1 MVDPISKEE
10 RDSGNWL
17 LKALFVAVV
26 TTSAVMI
33 AVQAGATTGE
43 LLAAVGGGFVVSV
56 VLLWYVVRT
65 LGEMSTGPSVDRNRR

>member
-1 MVDPISKEE
+1 MVDPMSQEE

-17 LKALFVAVV
+17 LKVVFVAVI
-26 TTSAVMI
+26 TASAGMI

-43 LLAAVGGGFVVSV
+43 LLAAVGGGFVVSA

-65 LGEMSTGPSVDRNRR
+65 LGELSTGPSADRNRR